1 MASKFDELDLL
12 FGTRLLL
19 LSSTSLKLF
28 PGDVPVYGTSAEIT
42 MKNILN
48 REKECCCL
56 SFDKSLYPFKHSF
69 PIPLLCKL

>member
-48 REKECCCL
+48 MW
-56 SFDKSLYPFKHSF
+56 FKTGKRKAVMSDV
-69 PIPLLCKL
+69 

>member
-48 REKECCCL
+48 MW
-56 SFDKSLYPFKHSF
+56 FKTGKRKAVMSDVLQK
-69 PIPLLCKL
+69 PISVQL